1 MVFINFET
9 KCHEINGL
17 LVDYLYSR
25 ICFLKGHLKKGV
37 FCEQKYGSHAE
48 PDALNLC

>member
-1 MVFINFET
+1 M
-9 KCHEINGL
+9 
-17 LVDYLYSR
+17 DYWLTIY
-25 ICFLKGHLKKGV
+25 ILEYVFLKGHLKKDV